1 MEKNPVQLIIY
12 TKPAGCFQ
20 CSKTKDLFAAQG
32 VPFLEVDIT
41 TNAAAL
47 EYVTAELG
55 YTQAP
60 VVLFAHGSTVTHWS
74 GLDPSKIADA
84 IALYSAENLQHL

>member
-1 MEKNPVQLIIY
+1 MEKNPVQLTIY

-41 TNAAAL
+41 TSAAAL

-55 YTQAP
+55 YAQAP
-60 VVLFAHGSTVTHWS
+60 VVLLTHGPTVTHWS
-74 GLDPSKIADA
+74 GLNPNKIADT
-84 IALYSAENLQHL
+84 IALYGAQNQ

>member
-1 MEKNPVQLIIY
+1 MEKNPVQLTIY

-41 TNAAAL
+41 ADAAAF
-47 EYVTAELG
+47 EYVTAGLG

-60 VVLFAHGSTVTHWS
+60 VVLLIAGPLVTHWS
-74 GLDPSKIADA
+74 GLNPSKIAEA

>member
-1 MEKNPVQLIIY
+1 MEKNPVHLTIY

-20 CSKTKDLFAAQG
+20 CTKAKDLFAAQG

-41 TNAAAL
+41 INAAAL

-55 YTQAP
+55 YAQAP
-60 VVLFAHGSTVTHWS
+60 VVQLTNGSTVTHWS
-74 GLDPSKIADA
+74 GLDPNRIADT
-84 IALYSAENLQHL
+84 IALYGTESL

>member
-1 MEKNPVQLIIY
+1 MQLTIY

-55 YTQAP
+55 YAQAP
-60 VVLFAHGSTVTHWS
+60 VVLFTNGSTVTHWS
-74 GLDPSKIADA
+74 GLDPNRITDT
-84 IALYSAENLQHL
+84 ITLYGAKRQ